1 MSSFLS
7 DLTIDDSF
15 SSNSNDLLNEFYIP
29 CLEKSTFYQRAAG
42 YFNSGLL
49 ALAPLA
55 FADFLERG
63 GKIQLICSPKLNLN
77 DFNSISEGR
86 SLLEIGREKAYQ
98 DILEINQSDNLGH
111 SLSRSLSSLIA
122 SRILELKILLPTNK
136 QGLFHDKLGIFSD
149 GKNFVSFIG
158 SANETAAAWLH
169 EINHENFEVFRSWSY
184 EADARRIRRH
194 RTDFEILW
202 NAPRGWKFATEE
214 EVKEIVFNVSEPE
227 EPNVSLKRIKDI
239 LKSRTKKTNT
249 PEHQI
254 KILQDHQNIALNNWY
269 ESNSKGI
276 VSFATGGGKTLTAI
290 SAIRDWR
297 QKNKSTL
304 ILVPS
309 TLLHK
314 QWQIELRQ
322 EILGVE
328 IISFGAGNPL
338 KGSESFIKEASE
350 NSNAVILAT
359 YSTAGKSNFL
369 NSLSKNENLLIIADE
384 VHTAGRK
391 SFRDFMETDF
401 RGPRMGLSATAERYG
416 DSEGTKRIFEFFG
429 KVLEPI
435 FTIPDAIKA
444 GRLVPYSYDFVN
456 AALDSEEI
464 ERWEVL
470 TKRISQMIA
479 IGGVQKNLS
488 DLVKRLL
495 IERSK
500 IVKKC
505 EAKNSIPKMIIQQ
518 NYELGDRWLVY
529 CSDQAQMSSVKESL
543 MTTPYRILDFH
554 QNMIGAKDE
563 TLEIFSRDGG
573 IMLAIKC
580 LDEGVDIPQINKAV
594 ILASSS
600 NPREYIQRR
609 GRVLRKTENK
619 YSAKIWDILVT
630 KLDGKL
636 ISVSEAVR
644 ALEFAKTS
652 TNLVSTMLLE
662 QLIKSSN
669 MESTLMQIEMETD
682 DED

>member
-1 MSSFLS
+1 MSKELS
-7 DLTIDDSF
+7 DLTLDDSF

-42 YFNSGLL
+42 YFNSGLI

-63 GKIQLICSPKLNLN
+63 GKIQLICSPKLNLG

-86 SLLEIGREKAYQ
+86 TLIDVGREKAHQ
-98 DILEINQSDNLGH
+98 DILEISKSDNLGFA
-111 SLSRSLSSLIA
+111 LSKSLSSLIA
-122 SRILELKILLPTNK
+122 SKILELKILLPTNK

-169 EINHENFEVFRSWSY
+169 EINHENFEVFRSWSN

-202 NAPRGWKFATEE
+202 SAPRGWKFATEQ
-214 EVKEIVFNVSEPE
+214 EVKEIVFSVSEPE

-239 LKSRTKKTNT
+239 LKSRTKTTASPVHVVKV
-249 PEHQI
+249 
-254 KILQDHQNIALNNWY
+254 LQDHQSVALNNWY
-269 ESNSKGI
+269 QIGSKGI

-290 SAIRDWR
+290 SAIRDWK
-297 QKNKSTL
+297 QKNKPTL
-304 ILVPS
+304 VLVPS

-314 QWQIELRQ
+314 QWQFELRQ
-322 EILGVE
+322 EIPDVQ
-328 IISFGAGNPL
+328 IISFGAGNRL
-338 KGSESFIKEASE
+338 RGSESIIKEASE
-350 NSNAVILAT
+350 NSNSVILST
-359 YSTAGKSNFL
+359 YSTAGKPNFL
-369 NSLSKNENLLIIADE
+369 GSLSKNENLLIIGDE

-391 SFRDFMETDF
+391 SFKEFLETDF
-401 RGPRMGLSATAERYG
+401 KGPRMGLSATAERYG
-416 DSEGTKRIFEFFG
+416 DAEGTKRIFDFFG

-444 GRLVPYSYDFVN
+444 GRLVPYSYEFITVS
-456 AALDSEEI
+456 LDNEEL
-464 ERWEVL
+464 RKWEEL
-470 TKRISQMIA
+470 SKKISRLIA
-479 IGGVQKNLS
+479 IGGKQKSMS
-488 DLVKRLL
+488 DSVKRLL
-495 IERSK
+495 IERAK
-500 IVKKC
+500 IIKKC
-505 EAKNSIPKMIIQQ
+505 KAKDFIPNRIIQQ
-518 NYELGDRWLVY
+518 NYVDGDRWLVY
-529 CSDQAQMSSVKESL
+529 CSDQNQMSSVKEILSK
-543 MTTPYRILDFH
+543 TKFRILDFH
-554 QNMIGAKDE
+554 QNMVGGKDE
-563 TLEIFSRDGG
+563 TLEIFSREGG

-580 LDEGVDIPQINKAV
+580 LDEGVDIPQINKAI

-619 YSAKIWDILVT
+619 YEAKIWDILVT
-630 KLDGKL
+630 KQDGKL
-636 ISVSEAVR
+636 ISVSEAIR

-652 TNLVSTMLLE
+652 TSMVSGILLE
-662 QLIKSSN
+662 QLIKGSN
-669 MESTLMQIEMETD
+669 MEEALVQIETEIE